1 MEGSPGGVVPQ
12 IEAKERNFGHSDPFK
27 QRRTVARR

>member
-1 MEGSPGGVVPQ
+1 MAGPPGVVVPQ
-12 IEAKERNFGHSDPFK
+12 IKAKERNFGHSDPFK